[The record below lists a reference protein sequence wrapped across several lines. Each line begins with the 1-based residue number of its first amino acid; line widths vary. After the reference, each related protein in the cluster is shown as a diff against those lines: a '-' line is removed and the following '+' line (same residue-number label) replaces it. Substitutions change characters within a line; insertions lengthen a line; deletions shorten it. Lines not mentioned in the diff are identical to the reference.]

1 MVSWGVNFPH
11 KNGSIA
17 LWVAFHMITS
27 ESPPSIL
34 KSYKYDN
41 YDKTTYNPAN
51 ICWSWRRLQHVFS
64 VTILCLARRLQ
75 SVLEDEKLLHWR
87 RLQDVLNTCL
97 EEVLKTLWTQT
108 KYIMGISVSNKPKCV
123 SNKSIFYISMFDNSK
138 TKPKGIN

>member
-1 MVSWGVNFPH
+1 MFIWLLNFVNNHCLQWTNNTSVISKWGTF
-11 KNGSIA
+11 
-17 LWVAFHMITS
+17 
-27 ESPPSIL
+27 
-34 KSYKYDN
+34 
-41 YDKTTYNPAN
+41 PAN